1 METDCRMLETVKSI
15 SSRQAQNE
23 SQLNQQSRYNFGLF
37 FSWLLIKYLCLVEKV
52 LEPTEEAKV
61 EMQPDKDEPSEEA
74 QESIPEEV
82 TIEKGKFQK
91 QESDI

>member
-1 METDCRMLETVKSI
+1 MIAECSKLSSLSLVDRLRTKASLI
-15 SSRQAQNE
+15 SNLDIISA
-23 SQLNQQSRYNFGLF
+23 FF

-82 TIEKGKFQK
+82 TIEKGKF
-91 QESDI
+91 